1 MSESVKDSRESKSSH
16 KRRANTVS
24 LLMKR
29 PIFIVAALLVYS
41 GMGLFWFGSRDQS
54 KTLSDMLGQLASPK
68 YLGIALLAIGLILLF
83 FETLTRAGGI
93 RMRSFTDVD
102 DERREKAR
110 FYGGGSEISSLV
122 GELKDL
128 RSSTTIDYS
137 KIEEIINKS
146 KKRSSTAP
154 KTTRSFDDYFEDVVS
169 ILESRSSLCDEKASV
184 LLDKGIFFVWFGI
197 VFYLLAI
204 AAWQTLI
211 HWTGFKQEYAY
222 GMIAC
227 SILFLFIEF
236 LSAWFLKQYRH
247 FVDTATYLFK
257 VKAIFDRHFLLYLAL
272 KGNEAHLTGDEK
284 RLKILADALTD
295 EIKWPNDSH
304 LTKADVA
311 FAREALDSVS
321 DLVKTLKSNRKE
333 KKEKAEE

>member
-1 MSESVKDSRESKSSH
+1 MNESIKDDSESKSSH
-16 KRRANTVS
+16 KQAANPVA
-24 LLMKR
+24 MIKR
-29 PIFIVAALLVYS
+29 PIFIVATLLVYG
-41 GMGLFWFGSRDQS
+41 GMILFFLGSRDQS

-68 YLGIALLAIGLILLF
+68 YLGIALLAIGFTLIF
-83 FETLTRAGGI
+83 FETLTRARSI
-93 RMRSFTDVD
+93 TMRSFTDVD

-122 GELKDL
+122 GELKEL
-128 RSSTTIDYS
+128 RSSAAIDYS
-137 KIEEIINKS
+137 KIEEIISKS
-146 KKRSSTAP
+146 KKRSLTAS
-154 KTTRSFDDYFEDVVS
+154 KATRSFEDYFEDVVS
-169 ILESRSSLCDEKASV
+169 VLESRSSLCDEKASV

-197 VFYLLAI
+197 VFYLFAI

-222 GMIAC
+222 GMVAC
-227 SILFLFIEF
+227 SVLFLFIEF

-272 KGNEAHLTGDEK
+272 KGNEAHIAGDEK
-284 RLKILADALTD
+284 KLKTLADALTD
-295 EIKWPNDSH
+295 EIKWPNDGH

-311 FAREALDSVS
+311 FAREAMDSIS
-321 DLVKTLKSNRKE
+321 DLAKTLKSSRKE
-333 KKEKAEE
+333 KKEKAED